1 MFVYRVR
8 AIPAATAVS
17 VYQVCALSYLL
28 PGGNRED
35 RQAVDSRERRRL
47 ILFVYVLGGKYL
59 LYTAGSYT
67 TPNGRETLAQSL
79 NRKG

>member
-1 MFVYRVR
+1 
-8 AIPAATAVS
+8 
-17 VYQVCALSYLL
+17 LL

-35 RQAVDSRERRRL
+35 RQTVDSRERRRL

-67 TPNGRETLAQSL
+67 STADA
-79 NRKG
+79 